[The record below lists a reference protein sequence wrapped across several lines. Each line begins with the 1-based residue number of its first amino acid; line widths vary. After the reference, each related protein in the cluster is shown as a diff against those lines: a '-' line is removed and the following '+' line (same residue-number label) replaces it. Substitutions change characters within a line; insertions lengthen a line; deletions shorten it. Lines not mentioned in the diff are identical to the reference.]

1 MYILSR
7 NGRKWHAQYG
17 YPFTRSKCN
26 RTVPNRTVRH
36 GTVRFCACSHGNFK
50 RAVPYRTVPCSARF
64 HVLCERS
71 IVNQGELHL
80 QNKQLMGRARVIKP
94 PKTLN
99 PLLDITYR
107 LTHGFRRYVYREYTR
122 GAYQYHTMA
131 ESEGSIDKHRGYFP
145 VCLLKPWVNLFVVR
159 ATPIG
164 LPSCFAS

>member
-1 MYILSR
+1 MGVNGMLSTVIHS
-7 NGRKWHAQYG
+7 HAANVTEPY
-17 YPFTRSKCN
+17 
-26 RTVPNRTVRH
+26 RTEPC
-36 GTVRFCACSHGNFK
+36 GTVRYGSALVHTAILS
-50 RAVPYRTVPCSARF
+50 VPYRTVPCSARF

-71 IVNQGELHL
+71 IVNQGEPHL